1 LGKVTKRQI
10 KLETGQSISKLYEI
24 FVAMDELNASLSR
37 LSEVL
42 NETEFDW
49 LETYFAKMPKYEELD
64 DLDQFLTDLR
74 SGIIKEEKNY
84 EYQDE
89 V

>member
-1 LGKVTKRQI
+1 LDKVTKRQI

-74 SGIIKEEKNY
+74 SGIIKEEKNL
-84 EYQDE
+84 
-89 V
+89 